1 MQRKWSAFF
10 ENFLVSEAKYASKIV
25 HKNSCTILLIMENT
39 VQQIFGE
46 KVSTVDYLRKF
57 IAFEVPLDCEKIE
70 NGFEEKYPDYVSM
83 FEKPSP
89 ETDFSFDDFFSAV
102 FLNIEMRTQER
113 IVERVK
119 IAHQLLFSGER
130 KDYTFM
136 CVELMW
142 AVLKEKYTFR
152 EKSPFQIR
160 DDGEMTLFDFLPKG
174 ESEESRG
181 ELSKYIYNEWSVLLY
196 PSYNNNLK
204 MYALHGKVTSLV
216 VLFGISKNCA
226 PRRELCI
233 NLMSAVR
240 LLKTARMN

>member
-1 MQRKWSAFF
+1 M
-10 ENFLVSEAKYASKIV
+10 
-25 HKNSCTILLIMENT
+25 
-39 VQQIFGE
+39 
-46 KVSTVDYLRKF
+46 
-57 IAFEVPLDCEKIE
+57 PLDCGKIE

-102 FLNIEMRTQER
+102 FSNIEMRTQER

-174 ESEESRG
+174 ETEESRG
-181 ELSKYIYNEWSVLLY
+181 ELSKYIYNEWSVLLD

-204 MYALHGKVTSLV
+204 MYTLHGKSNIASGIVWYIEELCSPKGTMYQLDACREIIENCKNELKSLRKFTSL
-216 VLFGISKNCA
+216 LESIQ
-226 PRRELCI
+226 
-233 NLMSAVR
+233 
-240 LLKTARMN
+240 

>member
-1 MQRKWSAFF
+1 
-10 ENFLVSEAKYASKIV
+10 
-25 HKNSCTILLIMENT
+25 
-39 VQQIFGE
+39 
-46 KVSTVDYLRKF
+46 
-57 IAFEVPLDCEKIE
+57 
-70 NGFEEKYPDYVSM
+70 
-83 FEKPSP
+83 
-89 ETDFSFDDFFSAV
+89 
-102 FLNIEMRTQER
+102 MRTQER

-160 DDGEMTLFDFLPKG
+160 NDGEMTLFDFLPKG
-174 ESEESRG
+174 ETEKSRG

-204 MYALHGKVTSLV
+204 KYTLHGKSNIASGIVWYIEELCSPKGTMYHLDACHEIIENCKNELKSLRKFTSL
-216 VLFGISKNCA
+216 LESIQ
-226 PRRELCI
+226 
-233 NLMSAVR
+233 
-240 LLKTARMN
+240 